1 MATRADEAP
10 PVDQT
15 RLTPKLFLAA
25 GLEIGAAVAVA
36 ALVMRGTH
44 RSGSAGHAHSH
55 SGMAA
60 MHPET
65 ATAHWPVTTI
75 AAGVF
80 AAGALLWCLRT
91 RSRVGAALAAA
102 GLAVLAASPW
112 VRTVSVT
119 SHLVAMAALEV
130 LAVAVPLL
138 IVAAVRR
145 PAPTDA
151 DRSTRPY
158 TAAVIAAAVCYSGML
173 IVLHLPVI
181 HDRAGQLALLPLWL
195 VPVVAA
201 VGIAY
206 WTSILTTAGRV
217 RTSVRRRALII
228 GQEVGAILGLAAIIR
243 PDTGMAH
250 SSPLGISAQLDQ
262 RLGGVLML
270 VACAAVTLPL
280 MKRLAPQAQTPVPA
294 GQSDGR

>member
-44 RSGSAGHAHSH
+44 RPEPSGHVHSH
-55 SGMAA
+55 SGMAG
-60 MHPET
+60 MYPE
-65 ATAHWPVTTI
+65 AAAAHWSVATI
-75 AAGVF
+75 GAGVF
-80 AAGALLWCLRT
+80 AAGALLWWLST
-91 RSRVGAALAAA
+91 RSRAGAALAAA
-102 GLAVLAASPW
+102 GLAVLAASPA
-112 VRTVSVT
+112 VRTLSVT

-138 IVAAVRR
+138 LVAAVRR
-145 PAPTDA
+145 PAPTDP
-151 DRSTRPY
+151 DRSTLTY
-158 TAAVIAAAVCYSGML
+158 TSAVIAAAVCYSGML
-173 IVLHLPVI
+173 IVLHLPVV

-195 VPVVAA
+195 VPVVTA

-206 WTSILTTAGRV
+206 WASILATAGRV
-217 RTSVRRRALII
+217 RTSVRRRALIV

-250 SSPLGISAQLDQ
+250 SNPLGISAQLDQ

-270 VACAAVTLPL
+270 VTCAAVTLPL
-280 MKRLAPQAQTPVPA
+280 MKKLAPQAQTPVPA
-294 GQSDGR
+294 GESDGY

>member
-15 RLTPKLFLAA
+15 RVTPKLFLAA

-44 RSGSAGHAHSH
+44 RPDSPSHSH

-65 ATAHWPVTTI
+65 IAAHWPVTTI

-80 AAGALLWCLRT
+80 AAGALIWWLST
-91 RSRVGAALAAA
+91 RSRAGAALAAA
-102 GLAVLAASPW
+102 GLAVLAASPA
-112 VRTVSVT
+112 VRTMSVT

-138 IVAAVRR
+138 LIATVRR
-145 PAPTDA
+145 HTPADA
-151 DRSTRPY
+151 DRGTDPY
-158 TAAVIAAAVCYSGML
+158 TAAVITAAACYSGML

-181 HDRAGQLALLPLWL
+181 HDRAGHLALVPLWL
-195 VPVVAA
+195 ALVVAA
-201 VGIAY
+201 VGIGY
-206 WTSILTTAGRV
+206 WTSILATAGLV
-217 RTSVRRRALII
+217 SNSVRRRALII

-243 PDTGMAH
+243 PDTTMVH

-270 VACAAVTLPL
+270 VTCAAVTLPL
-280 MKRLAPQAQTPVPA
+280 LKQLAPQRDTPVSV
-294 GQSDGR
+294 GESDGH

>member
-1 MATRADEAP
+1 MATRADEAL

-36 ALVMRGTH
+36 ALGTRGT
-44 RSGSAGHAHSH
+44 RRPDSPSHSH

-60 MHPET
+60 MHPEN
-65 ATAHWPVTTI
+65 AAAHWSV
-75 AAGVF
+75 AAVATGVV
-80 AAGALLWCLRT
+80 AAGAVLWWMRT
-91 RSRVGAALAAA
+91 RSRAGAALAAA
-102 GLAVLAASPW
+102 GLAALAASPA
-112 VRTVSVT
+112 VRTTSVT

-145 PAPTDA
+145 PAPPDR

-158 TAAVIAAAVCYSGML
+158 TVAVIAAAVCYSGML

-195 VPVVAA
+195 ALVVAA
-201 VGIAY
+201 IGIAY

-243 PDTGMAH
+243 PDTGMGH

-270 VACAAVTLPL
+270 VTCAAVTLPL
-280 MKRLAPQAQTPVPA
+280 LKTLAPRAQTSLPT
-294 GQSDGR
+294 GDSDGD